1 MAHKVPVSAQLQQT
15 LAILPRKDLDTV
27 SMIPVNHPIYDVG
40 QTLTFAFFSQFDGLA
55 IFLNTPDL
63 FKSRYCLLFG
73 TAGFADVMTSNP
85 DLSV

>member
-1 MAHKVPVSAQLQQT
+1 MNYISAQLQQT

-63 FKSRYCLLFG
+63 FKGQWAHWKFG
-73 TAGFADVMTSNP
+73 LDSLTTVNMG
-85 DLSV
+85 